1 MRIVIQRVKSADV
14 KVSSNV
20 VSSIER
26 GFLILVGIS
35 KNDTERGVRELA
47 KKVPFLRVFE
57 DEKGKMNLSIK
68 DIGGEIL
75 SVPQFTLYADTSRG
89 RRPGFEMAA
98 PKEIA
103 IDLWNKFNL
112 FLREEGLIVKE
123 GVFGEHMEVSLINDG
138 PVTIIMEEG

>member
-35 KNDTERGVRELA
+35 KNDTEREVRELA

>member
-14 KVSSNV
+14 RVNGNI
-20 VSSIER
+20 VSSIGR

-35 KNDTERGVRELA
+35 KNDTEREVRELA
-47 KKVPFLRVFE
+47 KKVPFLRIFE
-57 DEKGKMNLSIK
+57 DEKGKMNLSIR
-68 DIGGEIL
+68 DVGGEVL
-75 SVPQFTLYADTSRG
+75 SVSQFTLYADTSRG

-98 PKEIA
+98 PRETA
-103 IDLWNKFNL
+103 IDLWNKFNQL
-112 FLREEGLIVKE
+112 LREEGLTVKE